1 MDTVMTSSDNPSVHF
16 IVEGDKHDIFE
27 IRFHK
32 INHRGDISLCS
43 FDIDSVVIEADEE
56 SHF

>member
-1 MDTVMTSSDNPSVHF
+1 MTSSDNPSVHF